1 MHACTGMATS
11 LARLDSCEYQ
21 QNAHWA
27 PSRRLCAAKPRL
39 RREGQVAEKL
49 AGQCDGHVLAR
60 CVEAVLRDSQQRSVQ
75 RRISPDQSLRATKP
89 CLGREGQVRGRLAGG
104 RNDHVLARRMGAALC
119 GGQQN
124 NVQRRIRGDQPHGKL
139 RVVEAGVARV
149 KQPQRAK
156 LGPAR
161 DAVPAA
167 LFQGNVDL
175 NSTPLLNELLC
186 L

>member
-1 MHACTGMATS
+1 MQRPCACA
-11 LARLDSCEYQ
+11 
-21 QNAHWA
+21 
-27 PSRRLCAAKPRL
+27 L
-39 RREGQVAEKL
+39 RG
-49 AGQCDGHVLAR
+49 D
-60 CVEAVLRDSQQRSVQ
+60 VLRDGQQRNVHG
-75 RRISPDQSLRATKP
+75 RISRDKSLCATKP
-89 CLGREGQVRGRLAGG
+89 CLGRKGQVRGRLAGG

-139 RVVEAGVARV
+139 RVVQAGVARV

-167 LFQGNVDL
+167 LF
-175 NSTPLLNELLC
+175 
-186 L
+186 